1 MVHVSR
7 PVKVSSAFIII
18 LLGGYFLA
26 RLGMG
31 SGSVSTEF
39 TDARMQGALIAQD
52 IVNLSNDM
60 GAGLEQIHALDAR
73 HNFTEAL
80 NVTQGLIE
88 KSKEVRKKAVEL
100 SAQLEQQTSALSSV
114 SSDDARAAA
123 LESISDRLALIT
135 KLINYSDSLADL
147 LSALQARFTGAEAGQ
162 DSSKVTQL
170 IQEINSEVTAINH
183 FNRQASQAMDRFDA
197 IIAGKK

>member
-7 PVKVSSAFIII
+7 PVKVSAALLALII
-18 LLGGYFLA
+18 GGYSLA

-31 SGSVSTEF
+31 SGSVSTQF

-52 IVNLSNDM
+52 IVNLSNEM
-60 GAGLEQIHALDAR
+60 GTGLEQVHALDAS

-80 NVTQGLIE
+80 NVTQGLVE
-88 KSKEVRKKAVEL
+88 KSREVRKKAVEL
-100 SAQLEQQTSALSSV
+100 SAQLEQQTTALESIA
-114 SSDDARAAA
+114 SDDARAAA
-123 LESISDRLALIT
+123 LESITDRLALIT
-135 KLINYSDSLADL
+135 RLINYSDSLADL
-147 LSALQARFTGAEAGQ
+147 LDALQARFTGAAAWQ
-162 DSSKVTQL
+162 NSQVTEL
-170 IQEINSEVTAINH
+170 IQKINSEVTAINH